1 LFRLTVIGGFALAMS
16 ATAIALKVLE
26 ERGQLQQPYTAP
38 RLSVSRAS
46 LAENKMHAFIRRFL
60 MHYGIYRRY
69 PLGRFPAL
77 RNAWR
82 AAQPCANYPAG
93 LFGAWWLR

>member
-1 LFRLTVIGGFALAMS
+1 MKKDRPPLDGMIAAQAQYRSRRLACRASRDGTQPP
-16 ATAIALKVLE
+16 LK
-26 ERGQLQQPYTAP
+26 RF
-38 RLSVSRAS
+38 RAS
-46 LAENKMHAFIRRFL
+46 LAENKMHAFIKRFL

-82 AAQPCANYPAG
+82 AAQS
-93 LFGAWWLR
+93 

>member
-1 LFRLTVIGGFALAMS
+1 MAVTSPGSLAAKPRARS
-16 ATAIALKVLE
+16 FGRE
-26 ERGQLQQPYTAP
+26 HSP
-38 RLSVSRAS
+38 RLSVSRAP

-60 MHYGIYRRY
+60 MHYGIYPRY

>member
-1 LFRLTVIGGFALAMS
+1 MAVTRPAASPRSQGRDHSGGNTAS
-16 ATAIALKVLE
+16 AQAFPGAF
-26 ERGQLQQPYTAP
+26 
-38 RLSVSRAS
+38 

-82 AAQPCANYPAG
+82 AAQPNAYHRQSLAAEAAAPRA
-93 LFGAWWLR
+93 ASRR

>member
-1 LFRLTVIGGFALAMS
+1 VRLPLRYPLAPLRQGLSYAGRFAIS
-16 ATAIALKVLE
+16 
-26 ERGQLQQPYTAP
+26 
-38 RLSVSRAS
+38 SRAF

-69 PLGRFPAL
+69 PMGRFSAL

-82 AAQPCANYPAG
+82 AAQP
-93 LFGAWWLR
+93 

>member
-1 LFRLTVIGGFALAMS
+1 VIGMAKYPCGGLTTRTFASNLA
-16 ATAIALKVLE
+16 AK
-26 ERGQLQQPYTAP
+26 P
-38 RLSVSRAS
+38 RARSFGREHSPHLSVSRAA

-82 AAQPCANYPAG
+82 AAQP
-93 LFGAWWLR
+93 